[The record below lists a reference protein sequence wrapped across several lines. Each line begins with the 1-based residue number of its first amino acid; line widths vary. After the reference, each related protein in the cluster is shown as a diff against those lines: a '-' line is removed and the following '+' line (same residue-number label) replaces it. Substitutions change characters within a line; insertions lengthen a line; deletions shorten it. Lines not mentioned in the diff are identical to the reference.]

1 MKNKIKFM
9 RVGLFV
15 IIMLGLLA
23 PASVLVGAA
32 FPYLNPEFS
41 QMSNDLSYEDGLD
54 DGQFEFL
61 FFAKQPKIP
70 LVNWNS

>member
-1 MKNKIKFM
+1 MKNKTKFM

-15 IIMLGLLA
+15 IIMLGVLA

-32 FPYLNPEFS
+32 FPHLNPQFS

-54 DGQFEFL
+54 GQFGFL
-61 FFAKQPKIP
+61 FFDKMPRP
-70 LVNWNS
+70 NVNWNS